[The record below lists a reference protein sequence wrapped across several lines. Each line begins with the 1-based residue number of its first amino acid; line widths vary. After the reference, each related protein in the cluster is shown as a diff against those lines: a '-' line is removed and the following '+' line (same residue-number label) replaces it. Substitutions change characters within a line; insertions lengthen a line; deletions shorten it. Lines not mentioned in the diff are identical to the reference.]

1 MFLLGIAVIFVF
13 SIAGAGFV
21 LTHVPPSP
29 VSIDSINHTSVI
41 PSTFLIGLGMVST
54 CNTASTEPPETT
66 STNFSHVSNKFEI
79 VDGTIAMPPPP
90 STPVANHICSLNK
103 LSVWKHDDNNASPV
117 LEWDDLF
124 EESLLFI
131 DLSPLVHLSLEEFME
146 VPSLPS
152 TPVNRIKR
160 DVDDWDD
167 YTLTKV
173 FVSLSPYIHILTPL
187 TLKGYS

>member
-1 MFLLGIAVIFVF
+1 MFLLGIAAIFVF

-21 LTHVPPSP
+21 LTRVPPSP
-29 VSIDSINHTSVI
+29 VSIDSTNHTSVI
-41 PSTFLIGLGMVST
+41 PSTFLIDLGMVST
-54 CNTASTEPPETT
+54 CNTEPVSPETT
-66 STNFSHVSNKFEI
+66 STHVSNKFEI
-79 VDGTIAMPPPP
+79 VDGTIPMPPPP
-90 STPVANHICSLNK
+90 TPVSNHICSLTIP
-103 LSVWKHDDNNASPV
+103 SVWKHDDDNVSPV
-117 LEWDDLF
+117 LEWDDAF
-124 EESLLFI
+124 EGSLLSI
-131 DLSPLVHLSLEEFME
+131 ELSPLVHFSLEEFME